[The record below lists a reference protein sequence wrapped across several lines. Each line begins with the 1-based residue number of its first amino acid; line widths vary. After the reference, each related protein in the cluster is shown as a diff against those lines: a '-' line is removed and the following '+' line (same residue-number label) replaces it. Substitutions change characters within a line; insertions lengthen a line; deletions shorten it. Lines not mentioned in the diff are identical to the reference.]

1 MRTETSRNG
10 QAMIEMAIGMLVF
23 ALILSGLLMFGD
35 IIPEAMRL
43 QSTVRRETG
52 YDAQIEMS
60 GASDGAPIMQIENV
74 LGEPEVVPVTPNETF
89 NIALRRPMEYRMKTQ
104 TFSVDLDPVSS
115 EWYFDGE
122 KRFRGIEE
130 CYMPLMTI
138 PEFSS
143 TEVLQ

>member
-1 MRTETSRNG
+1 
-10 QAMIEMAIGMLVF
+10 MIEMAIGMFVF
-23 ALILSGLLMFGD
+23 ALILGGLLLFGEA
-35 IIPEAMRL
+35 IPEAMRL

-52 YDAQIEMS
+52 CDAQIEMS

-74 LGEPEVVPVTPNETF
+74 LGEPEVLPVTPNETF
-89 NIALRRPMEYRMKTQ
+89 NTALRRPMEYRMKTQ

-115 EWYFDGE
+115 EWYFGGE